1 MIESNLIQRLK
12 EGDPQLFYTLYKQY
26 RSEFIDWL
34 MLRYGLSRED
44 ARDVYQN
51 VFLAFWVNIRE
62 GKLDNLYSS
71 IKTYLYA
78 VGKHQAINLVK
89 KNGRSV
95 TLPDMELINRSY
107 NPQEMNDDRDH
118 NRRIV
123 EEHLNKLNDKDR
135 RILEMYYLE
144 EKDMKSIAVA
154 LGYKNADV
162 AKKKKY
168 EVFKKLMLMIK
179 DNLRTFVF

>member
-12 EGDPQLFYTLYKQY
+12 EGDSQLFYELYEQY

-34 MLRYGLSRED
+34 MQRYGLSRED
-44 ARDVYQN
+44 ARDVYQE
-51 VFLAFWVNIRE
+51 VYLAFWINIRE
-62 GKLDNLYSS
+62 GKLYKLDSS

-78 VGKHQAINLVK
+78 IGKHQAINLVK

-95 TLPDMELINRSY
+95 TLPDMKLINRSY
-107 NPQEMNDDRDH
+107 NPHQMNDDRNH
-118 NRRIV
+118 NRQIV
-123 EEHLNKLNDKDR
+123 EENLNKLNEKDR

-144 EKDMKSIAVA
+144 ERDMKSIALT

-179 DNLRTFVF
+179 DNLRTFVI